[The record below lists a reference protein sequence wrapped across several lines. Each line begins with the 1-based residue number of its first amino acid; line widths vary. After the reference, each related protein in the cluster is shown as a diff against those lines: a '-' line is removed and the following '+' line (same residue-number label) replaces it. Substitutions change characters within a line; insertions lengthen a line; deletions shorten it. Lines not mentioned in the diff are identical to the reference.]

1 MKRADHLYTSLY
13 VHRRRLMSLNAREN
27 AERINQLGL
36 EMKALLDQGGVSQKA
51 IDLAPHLPWR

>member
-13 VHRRRLMSLNAREN
+13 VYRRRLMSLNVREN

-36 EMKALLDQGGVSQKA
+36 EIKALLDAGDVSQKA
-51 IDLAPHLPWR
+51 IDLAPYLPWR